1 MVWEGVLYAIKNK
14 YTQNQNTKEI
24 VPSWMVSN
32 GVLLGAVVRGTMK
45 DDFLNS
51 VEFAKMLRP
60 EYQGFAGA
68 EARKSI
74 RQCYDSRTDK
84 LSLRSNLTK
93 KANLKW
99 HLTVDGINS
108 ICNFFLTGID
118 DANVATLRRFLELI
132 VDDLILLKPAKALHL
147 GFFGLPGVGKSTASI
162 AILQAVLFG
171 SFRAAENNAF
181 KGLLDKQRA
190 MLMSIPDG
198 IREIMSMPQTP
209 TYIYIHVT
217 PTFTPTQ
224 LSTRVK
230 EQYKAPQLASD
241 TSTLH
246 DVICI
251 PHFDEVDK
259 VGAMAPAKRN
269 QLVGKLQDIAEGN
282 FSTILDNT
290 SHHFKVCAWS
300 GNFTPLNVRLPHED
314 LQSDVQLQAKDMFGD
329 KFTENR
335 FPIAKNI
342 VLLQ

>member
-1 MVWEGVLYAIKNK
+1 
-14 YTQNQNTKEI
+14 
-24 VPSWMVSN
+24 MVSN

-51 VEFAKMLRP
+51 VEFATMLRP

-99 HLTVDGINS
+99 HLTVGGINS

-181 KGLLDKQRA
+181 KGLLDKQA
-190 MLMSIPDG
+190 KLKSIPDG
-198 IREIMSMPQTP
+198 IREIMSRPQTP
-209 TYIYIHVT
+209 TYIYIHIT
-217 PTFTPTQ
+217 PTFTPTE
-224 LSTRVK
+224 LKNRVK
-230 EQYKAPQLASD
+230 EQYRAPQLASD
-241 TSTLH
+241 TSTLD

-259 VGAMAPAKRN
+259 VGAMAPTNRKK
-269 QLVGKLQDIAEGN
+269 LVGTLQDIAEGR
-282 FSTILDNT
+282 FPAILDNT

-300 GNFTPLNVRLPHED
+300 GNFTPLNVRQPHEG
-314 LQSDVQLQAKDMFGD
+314 LQSDVQRQAKDMFGD
-329 KFTENR
+329 KFTEMR